1 MKMTKKEQKELN
13 DRIEIDLVDIKIFL
27 DLILERQV
35 DLLHEGKI
43 EDLDTDSIRWLI
55 LAKKSVNNLEELLE
69 VFKHE

>member
-35 DLLHEGKI
+35 DLLHEGEI